1 MPSPGRPA
9 GYHPRS
15 GGETRQVRLPEAP
28 QYQQQF
34 QTPNFLERKIEK
46 KTKQELYKC
55 C

>member
-34 QTPNFLERKIEK
+34 QSPVLLERKKK

-55 C
+55 R